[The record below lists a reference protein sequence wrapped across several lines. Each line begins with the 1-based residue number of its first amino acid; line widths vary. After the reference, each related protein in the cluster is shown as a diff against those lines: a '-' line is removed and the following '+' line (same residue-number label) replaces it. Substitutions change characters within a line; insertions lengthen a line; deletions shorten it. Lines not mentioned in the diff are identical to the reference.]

1 MDFAKVNE
9 LSKKYEPRMT
19 RFLRDMI
26 AIPSESCQE
35 EGVIKRIKKE
45 MEDVGFDRVEIDKM
59 GNVIGY
65 MGNGPRLIAFDAHID
80 TVGVGERANWTFDPY
95 QGYED
100 DETIGGRGFMAQKM
114 KLRNCI

>member
-59 GNVIGY
+59 GKVIGY
-65 MGNGPRLIAFDAHID
+65 MGNGPAVLLGAYAFENSNSYRFSSLKPA
-80 TVGVGERANWTFDPY
+80 ERCAGAAP
-95 QGYED
+95 
-100 DETIGGRGFMAQKM
+100 
-114 KLRNCI
+114 L

>member
-9 LSKKYEPRMT
+9 LSKKYGLRMT

-26 AIPSESCQE
+26 AIPSESCKE
-35 EGVIKRIKKE
+35 EGATKRIKKE

-65 MGNGPRLIAFDAHID
+65 MGNGPRSSPLTPIS
-80 TVGVGERANWTFDPY
+80 TP
-95 QGYED
+95 
-100 DETIGGRGFMAQKM
+100 
-114 KLRNCI
+114 